1 MRGACSASCASVAL
15 SAVSEGRLELREILS
30 HLGLGL
36 GLGLWGRLG
45 LGLGFGLGIGLGS
58 GPG

>member
-1 MRGACSASCASVAL
+1 MRGACRASRASVAL

-36 GLGLWGRLG
+36 GLGLGVG
-45 LGLGFGLGIGLGS
+45 
-58 GPG
+58 